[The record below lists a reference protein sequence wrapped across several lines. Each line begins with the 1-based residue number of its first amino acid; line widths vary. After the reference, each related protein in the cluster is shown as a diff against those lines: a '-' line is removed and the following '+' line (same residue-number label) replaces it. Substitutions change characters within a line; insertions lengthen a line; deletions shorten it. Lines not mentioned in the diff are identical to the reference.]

1 VFKSEWDKLRRYML
15 TDKELEHRKKFIGGS
30 ECAAVLGLSRYATPL
45 SVWAEKLG
53 KLPQEDISKKLHIK
67 MGNRLEEVVAE
78 LFTEETGKAVR
89 RVNETFYHPKYP
101 FLGANIDRRVVGEDA
116 ILECKTASGWMAKDW
131 QGSEVP
137 TEYILQCLHYL
148 AVTGKKEAYIAVL
161 IGGNQDFIWKKVERD
176 EKLIAD
182 IVKKEVA
189 FWNNFILTGEMPV
202 QITKDDADTL
212 YGLYPLEEEGKTI
225 ELDDKANILCE
236 SLQAM
241 NQDIKVLAGNI
252 DRTKNEI
259 RALLKDNEVGQSP
272 NWKVTWKAQ
281 VSKGLDTKR
290 IKDEEPG
297 LYEKYPTIT
306 TSRVLRIKSLI
317 GKVVDAE
324 VK

>member
-1 VFKSEWDKLRRYML
+1 ML
-15 TDKELEHRKKFIGGS
+15 TDKQLEDRKKYIGGGD
-30 ECAAVLGLSRYATPL
+30 CAAVLGLSRYATPL
-45 SVWAEKLG
+45 SVWCDKLD
-53 KLPQEDISKKLHIK
+53 KLPKEDVSKKLHIK

-101 FLGANIDRRVVGEDA
+101 FLAANIDRRVVGEDA
-116 ILECKTASGWMAKDW
+116 ILECKTASGWLAKEWGGEDCP
-131 QGSEVP
+131 Q
-137 TEYILQCLHYL
+137 EYILQCLHYL

-212 YGLYPLEEEGKTI
+212 YGLYPLEQEGKTI
-225 ELDDKANILCE
+225 ELDDNANILCE

-241 NQDIKVLAGNI
+241 NQDKKVLEGNI
-252 DRTKNEI
+252 ERTKNEI
-259 RALLKDNEVGQSP
+259 KALLKDNEGGKSDL
-272 NWKVTWKAQ
+272 WKVTWKKQKKESYTVAA
-281 VSKGLDTKR
+281 S
-290 IKDEEPG
+290 
-297 LYEKYPTIT
+297 
-306 TSRVLRIKSLI
+306 TSRVLRTKSLLKKE
-317 GKVVDAE
+317 GTNQ
-324 VK
+324 